1 MKRLI
6 IILSSLFTLHY
17 SASAAPAAEQRVTE
31 GNASAPEQGKRAAA
45 EQRVT
50 KGNASALKQGKRF
63 IQPNFII
70 IFTDDQGYQ
79 DLSCFGSEDIKT
91 PHIDRMANE
100 GRMLTSFYSANPVCS
115 ASRAALM
122 TGCYPRRVLDTRVV
136 LFPKDNVG
144 LHPGETTIA
153 DMLKTKGYAT
163 ACVGKW
169 HLGHHP
175 EFLPTAQG
183 FDSYFGIPYSNDMS
197 HPADAKRPRYG
208 KWDEY
213 WSKPKESGV
222 WKTPLIENEKILEHP
237 VDQRTI
243 TRRYTD
249 KAIEFI
255 KANSGR
261 ELAGQTPHRPFF
273 LYLAHS
279 MPHVPL
285 YLPDELYNPDPKR
298 AYISVIEHIDAEVGR
313 VLDTLRK
320 EGLDKNTYVIFTS
333 DNGPWLRFNH
343 HAGKAGP
350 LRDGKGSTFEGGM
363 RVPCVTW
370 APGRIPANS
379 KSNDIAS
386 TIDLLPTIAAL
397 AGIEPKTKGPI
408 DGLNLANFLHGKSPS
423 PRNEFL
429 YYKTKIDC
437 IRQGDWKLRQQG
449 KAHQLYNLAEDIG
462 ERKNLAKKH
471 PEKVAALKARM
482 KELNAEV
489 IAGARP
495 LGQLADAPK

>member
-1 MKRLI
+1 MKHLI
-6 IILSSLFTLHY
+6 LILSSLFTLHL
-17 SASAAPAAEQRVTE
+17 SAAAPAAEQRATK
-31 GNASAPEQGKRAAA
+31 GNASAPEQGDRRGAST
-45 EQRVT
+45 Q
-50 KGNASALKQGKRF
+50 ASADDRKGVQASSTA
-63 IQPNFII
+63 QNFII

-79 DLSCFGSEDIKT
+79 DLGCFGSEDIKT

-122 TGCYPRRVLDTRVV
+122 TGCYPRRVLEKKTV
-136 LFPKDNVG
+136 LFPGDNVG
-144 LHPGETTIA
+144 LHPEETTIA
-153 DMLKTKGYAT
+153 DVLKTKGYAT

-175 EFLPTAQG
+175 EFLPTSQG

-197 HPADAKRPRYG
+197 HPAGAKPPAYA
-208 KWDEY
+208 KWDLH
-213 WSKPKESGV
+213 WSKPDKSTD

-249 KAIEFI
+249 RAISFI
-255 KANSGR
+255 ESNK
-261 ELAGQTPHRPFF
+261 EKPFF

-313 VLDTLRK
+313 ILDTLRK
-320 EGLDKNTYVIFTS
+320 EGLDQNTYVIFTS
-333 DNGPWLRFNH
+333 DNGPWLRFEH
-343 HAGKAGP
+343 HAGKAKP
-350 LRDGKGSTFEGGM
+350 LRNGKGSTFEGGM

-379 KSNDIAS
+379 KSNDMAS
-386 TIDLLPTIAAL
+386 TIDLLPTIASI

-408 DGLNLANFLHGKSPS
+408 DGLNLADFLHAKSPS
-423 PRNEFL
+423 PRTEFL
-429 YYKTKIDC
+429 YYTSQIQC
-437 IRQGDWKLRQQG
+437 IRQGDWKLRQQE
-449 KAHQLYNLAEDIG
+449 KSTQLYNLAEDIG
-462 ERKNLAKKH
+462 ESKNLAKKH
-471 PEKVAALKARM
+471 PEKATALMARM
-482 KELNAEV
+482 KELDQKI

-495 LGQLADAPK
+495 LGQLVASPE

>member
-1 MKRLI
+1 MKYLTLFLI
-6 IILSSLFTLHY
+6 HYSLFTIHH
-17 SASAAPAAEQRVTE
+17 SAA
-31 GNASAPEQGKRAAA
+31 APAA

-50 KGNASALKQGKRF
+50 KGNASAPEQGDRRGASTQASADDRKGV
-63 IQPNFII
+63 QASSTPQNFII

-79 DLSCFGSEDIKT
+79 DLGCFGSEDIKT
-91 PHIDRMANE
+91 PHIDRMASE

-136 LFPKDNVG
+136 LFPRDNVG

-261 ELAGQTPHRPFF
+261 ELAGQTPNRPFF

-333 DNGPWLRFNH
+333 DNGPWLRFKH

-408 DGLNLANFLHGKSPS
+408 DGLNLADFLHAQVALTTKRIPLLQDSRSIASAKGIGSCASKAKHISSTTS
-423 PRNEFL
+423 PR
-429 YYKTKIDC
+429 T
-437 IRQGDWKLRQQG
+437 
-449 KAHQLYNLAEDIG
+449 
-462 ERKNLAKKH
+462 
-471 PEKVAALKARM
+471 
-482 KELNAEV
+482 
-489 IAGARP
+489 
-495 LGQLADAPK
+495 

>member
-1 MKRLI
+1 MKHLI
-6 IILSSLFTLHY
+6 LLLTHASLFTIYYLA
-17 SASAAPAAEQRVTE
+17 SASASASPAPADA
-31 GNASAPEQGKRAAA
+31 GAPAKQAGEVQ
-45 EQRVT
+45 
-50 KGNASALKQGKRF
+50 ALTPSP
-63 IQPNFII
+63 QPNFII

-79 DLSCFGSEDIKT
+79 DLGCFGSEDIKT
-91 PHIDRMANE
+91 PHIDRMASE

-122 TGCYPRRVLDTRVV
+122 TGCYPRRVLEKKTV
-136 LFPKDNVG
+136 LFPQDDIG
-144 LHPGETTIA
+144 LHPEETTIA

-197 HPADAKRPRYG
+197 HPAGAKRPAYG
-208 KWDEY
+208 KWDLH
-213 WSKPKESGV
+213 WSKPDKSTD

-243 TRRYTD
+243 TRRYTN

-313 VLDTLRK
+313 ILDTLRK

-333 DNGPWLRFNH
+333 DNGPWLRFEH
-343 HAGKAGP
+343 HAGKAKP
-350 LRDGKGSTFEGGM
+350 LRNGKGSTFEGGM

-379 KSNDIAS
+379 KSSDMAS
-386 TIDLLPTIAAL
+386 TIDLLPTIASI

-408 DGLNLANFLHGKSPS
+408 DGLNIADFLHAKSPS
-423 PRNEFL
+423 PRTEFL
-429 YYKTKIDC
+429 YYTSQIQC
-437 IRQGDWKLRQQG
+437 IRQGAWKLRQQG
-449 KAHQLYNLAEDIG
+449 EFTQLFNLTEDIG
-462 ERKNLAKKH
+462 ESKNLAKKH
-471 PEKVAALKARM
+471 PEKVAALKTRM
-482 KELNAEV
+482 KELDAKV

-495 LGQLADAPK
+495 LGQLATAPK

>member
-1 MKRLI
+1 MKRLVLLLT
-6 IILSSLFTLHY
+6 LSSLFTIHY
-17 SASAAPAAEQRVTE
+17 SASAAPADAGEEVQAPAAGQRVTE
-31 GNASAPEQGKRAAA
+31 GNASAP
-45 EQRVT
+45 
-50 KGNASALKQGKRF
+50 KQGKRST
-63 IQPNFII
+63 QPNFII

-79 DLSCFGSEDIKT
+79 DLGCFGSEDIKT
-91 PHIDRMANE
+91 PHIDRMATE

-122 TGCYPRRVLDTRVV
+122 TGCYPRRVLETKTV
-136 LFPKDNVG
+136 LFPRDEVG
-144 LHPGETTIA
+144 LHPDETTIA

-197 HPADAKRPRYG
+197 HPASAKRPVYG
-208 KWDEY
+208 KWDKY
-213 WSKPKESGV
+213 WSQPEESGI
-222 WKTPLIENEKILEHP
+222 WKTPLIENETIIEHP

-261 ELAGQTPHRPFF
+261 ELAEQTPSRPFF

-285 YLPDELYNPDPKR
+285 YLPDELYEPDPKR
-298 AYISVIEHIDAEVGR
+298 AYISVIEHIDTEVGR
-313 VLDTLRK
+313 ILDTLRK

-333 DNGPWLRFNH
+333 DNGPWLRFEH

-350 LRDGKGSTFEGGM
+350 LNGGKGSTLEGGM

-386 TIDLLPTIAAL
+386 TIDLLPTIAAI

-408 DGLNLANFLHGKSPS
+408 DGLNLSDFLHGKSPS

-429 YYKTKIDC
+429 YYRSKIDS
-437 IRQGDWKLRQQG
+437 IRQGNWKLRQQG
-449 KAHQLYNLAEDIG
+449 KAHQLFNLAEDIG
-462 ERKNLAKKH
+462 EKKNLAKKH

-482 KELNAEV
+482 EELNAEV

-495 LGQLADAPK
+495 LGKLADSSK

>member
-1 MKRLI
+1 MKHLI
-6 IILSSLFTLHY
+6 LLLTHASLFTIYYLA
-17 SASAAPAAEQRVTE
+17 SASASPAPADAGSTAKQAGEVQ
-31 GNASAPEQGKRAAA
+31 
-45 EQRVT
+45 
-50 KGNASALKQGKRF
+50 ALTPTP
-63 IQPNFII
+63 QPNFII

-79 DLSCFGSEDIKT
+79 DLGCFGSEDIKT
-91 PHIDRMANE
+91 PHIDRMASE

-122 TGCYPRRVLDTRVV
+122 TGCYPRRVLEKKTV
-136 LFPKDNVG
+136 LFPQDDIG
-144 LHPGETTIA
+144 LHPEETTIA

-197 HPADAKRPRYG
+197 HPAGAKRPAYG
-208 KWDEY
+208 KWDLH
-213 WSKPKESGV
+213 WSKPDKSTD

-243 TRRYTD
+243 TRRYTN

-313 VLDTLRK
+313 ILDTLRK

-333 DNGPWLRFNH
+333 DNGPWLRFEH
-343 HAGKAGP
+343 HAGKAKP
-350 LRDGKGSTFEGGM
+350 LRNGKGSTFEGGM
-363 RVPCVTW
+363 RVPCITW
-370 APGRIPANS
+370 APGRIPAGS
-379 KSNDIAS
+379 KSSDMAS
-386 TIDLLPTIAAL
+386 TIDLLPTIASI

-408 DGLNLANFLHGKSPS
+408 DGLNIADFLHAKSPS
-423 PRNEFL
+423 PRTEFL
-429 YYKTKIDC
+429 YYTSQIQC

-462 ERKNLAKKH
+462 ESKNLAKKH

-482 KELNAEV
+482 TELDAKV

-495 LGQLADAPK
+495 LGQLATAPK

>member
-1 MKRLI
+1 MKYLTLFLI
-6 IILSSLFTLHY
+6 HYSLFTIHH
-17 SASAAPAAEQRVTE
+17 SAAAPAAEQRATK
-31 GNASAPEQGKRAAA
+31 GNASAPEQGDR
-45 EQRVT
+45 R
-50 KGNASALKQGKRF
+50 GASTQASSTPQ
-63 IQPNFII
+63 NFII

-79 DLSCFGSEDIKT
+79 DLGCFGSEDIKT
-91 PHIDRMANE
+91 PHIDRMASE

-122 TGCYPRRVLDTRVV
+122 TGCYPRRVLETKTV
-136 LFPKDNVG
+136 LFPGDNVG
-144 LHPGETTIA
+144 LHPEETTIA

-249 KAIEFI
+249 RAISFI
-255 KANSGR
+255 R
-261 ELAGQTPHRPFF
+261 EPTKTTPFF

-313 VLDTLRK
+313 ILDTLRK
-320 EGLDKNTYVIFTS
+320 EGLDQNTYVIFTS
-333 DNGPWLRFNH
+333 DNGPWLRFTH

-386 TIDLLPTIAAL
+386 TIDLLPTIASI

-408 DGLNLANFLHGKSPS
+408 DGLNLADFLHGKSPHRATNSSTTSLRSTASARGLEAAPARQSTLSSTTS
-423 PRNEFL
+423 PRTLGEA
-429 YYKTKIDC
+429 KTSPKNT
-437 IRQGDWKLRQQG
+437 RKKSPRSKPAWKNSTPRSS
-449 KAHQLYNLAEDIG
+449 LAPV
-462 ERKNLAKKH
+462 H
-471 PEKVAALKARM
+471 
-482 KELNAEV
+482 
-489 IAGARP
+489 
-495 LGQLADAPK
+495 

>member
-1 MKRLI
+1 MKYLALFLI
-6 IILSSLFTLHY
+6 HYSLFTIHD
-17 SASAAPAAEQRVTE
+17 STAGAAAPADDGAPAQQTGRTEQSEIDSRKAAPK
-31 GNASAPEQGKRAAA
+31 GGDRRGASTQ
-45 EQRVT
+45 
-50 KGNASALKQGKRF
+50 ASS
-63 IQPNFII
+63 PNFII

-91 PHIDRMANE
+91 PHIDRMASE

-122 TGCYPRRVLDTRVV
+122 TGCYPRRVLETKTV
-136 LFPKDNVG
+136 LFPRDNVG
-144 LHPGETTIA
+144 LNPEETTIA

-197 HPADAKRPRYG
+197 HPASAKRPRYG
-208 KWDEY
+208 NWDEY
-213 WSKPKESGV
+213 WSKPDESAI

-237 VDQRTI
+237 VDQRNI

-249 KAIEFI
+249 RAISFI
-255 KANSGR
+255 EANKDK
-261 ELAGQTPHRPFF
+261 PFF

-333 DNGPWLRFNH
+333 DNGPWLRFTH

-350 LRDGKGSTFEGGM
+350 LRNGKGSTFEGGM

-379 KSNDIAS
+379 KSSDIAS
-386 TIDLLPTIAAL
+386 TIDLLPTIAAI

-408 DGLNLANFLHGKSPS
+408 DGLNIADFLHGKSPS

-429 YYKTKIDC
+429 YYKAQIDC
-437 IRQGDWKLRQQG
+437 IRQGDWKLRLQG
-449 KAHQLYNLAEDIG
+449 KSHALYNLSEDIG
-462 ERKNLAKKH
+462 EKKNVAKKH
-471 PEKVAALKARM
+471 PQKAAELKARM
-482 KELNAEV
+482 MKLDAAIVEA
-489 IAGARP
+489 ARP
-495 LGQLADAPK
+495 LGKLRQ

>member
-1 MKRLI
+1 MKYLTLFLI
-6 IILSSLFTLHY
+6 HYSLFTIHH
-17 SASAAPAAEQRVTE
+17 SAAAPAAEQRATK
-31 GNASAPEQGKRAAA
+31 GNASAPEQGDRRGAST
-45 EQRVT
+45 Q
-50 KGNASALKQGKRF
+50 ASADDRKGVQASSTP
-63 IQPNFII
+63 QNFII

-79 DLSCFGSEDIKT
+79 DLGCFGSEDIKT
-91 PHIDRMANE
+91 PHIDRMASE

-313 VLDTLRK
+313 ILDTLRK
-320 EGLDKNTYVIFTS
+320 EGLDQNTYVIFTS
-333 DNGPWLRFNH
+333 DNGPWLRFGH
-343 HAGKAGP
+343 HAGKAKP
-350 LRDGKGSTFEGGM
+350 LRNGKGSTFEGGM

-379 KSNDIAS
+379 KSNDMAS
-386 TIDLLPTIAAL
+386 TIDLLPTIASI

-408 DGLNLANFLHGKSPS
+408 DGLNLADFLHAKSPS
-423 PRNEFL
+423 PRTEFL
-429 YYKTKIDC
+429 YYTSQIQC
-437 IRQGDWKLRQQG
+437 IRQGDWKLRQQE
-449 KAHQLYNLAEDIG
+449 KSTQLYNLAEDIG
-462 ERKNLAKKH
+462 ESKNLAKKH
-471 PEKVAALKARM
+471 PEKATALMARM
-482 KELNAEV
+482 KELDQQI

-495 LGQLADAPK
+495 LGQLEVSPE